1 MAFVE
6 QDSFAAVADVEALVQ
21 RGSFMTDTVP
31 TLQQVVDFL
40 AKRAGILE
48 LLLASRG
55 VSVTVPSGARPFDP
69 KSPLGKT
76 LTAMNAC
83 AAAVDAVMAYEA
95 GEAPVTSEKVKALLG
110 VYAEMEKALEP
121 LLASLAETPAAGGS
135 VPVSCRI
142 GVAPNV
148 WTMTSRNW

>member
-6 QDSFAAVADVEALVQ
+6 QDSFADVADVEALVQ
-21 RGSFMTDTVP
+21 RGPFGPSTIP
-31 TLQQVVDFL
+31 TTQQVTDFL
-40 AKRAGILE
+40 AKRAGLLE

-55 VSVTVPSGARPFDP
+55 LSFTVPSGARPVDP

-76 LTAMNAC
+76 LSAMNAV
-83 AAAVDAVMAYEA
+83 AAAVDCVMAYEA

-121 LLASLAETPAAGGS
+121 LLASLAETPAAGGA